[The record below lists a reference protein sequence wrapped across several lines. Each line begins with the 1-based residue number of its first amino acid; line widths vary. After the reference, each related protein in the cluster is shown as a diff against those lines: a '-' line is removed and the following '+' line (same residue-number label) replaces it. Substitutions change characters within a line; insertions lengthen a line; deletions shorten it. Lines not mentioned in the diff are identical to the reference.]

1 MHAILI
7 WPREIQPHCGVPM
20 TPAQP
25 KGTKERLLFAAVH
38 LFARKGFKVTTV
50 REICDRAGSANIN
63 SVHYYF
69 GSKEGL
75 YREILELLF
84 ASHADYEQKY
94 APAGTAREKLERFV
108 TSYCAMLYGEG
119 EIARDFIR
127 IFNMEIAQPSRFLDA
142 LVVKHTKPQTLAFLE
157 VVRDLLGPQVPED
170 AVRDTCISI
179 GSQILYYSYAWP
191 VFSRVFPD
199 HPGMERYFQ
208 QLAEHIITFS
218 LGGIAA
224 VRKKYKVPR

>member
-1 MHAILI
+1 MS
-7 WPREIQPHCGVPM
+7 PTR
-20 TPAQP
+20 P
-25 KGTKERLLFAAVH
+25 KGTKERLLFAAVQ
-38 LFARKGFKVTTV
+38 LFARKGFKATTV
-50 REICDRAGSANIN
+50 REICERAGSANIN

-75 YREILELLF
+75 YQEILELLF
-84 ASHADYEQKY
+84 ASHAAYEQKY
-94 APAGTAREKLERFV
+94 APADTAREKLIRFV
-108 TSYCAMLYGEG
+108 SSYCAMLYGEG

-127 IFNMEIAQPSRFLDA
+127 IFNMEMAQPSRFLAA
-142 LVVKHTKPQTLAFLE
+142 LVAKHTKPQTLAFLE
-157 VVRDLLGPQVPED
+157 VVSELLGPEVPED

-199 HPGMERYFQ
+199 HPGMARYFQ
-208 QLAEHIITFS
+208 QLSDHIITFS

-224 VRKKYKVPR
+224 VRRKHRGRK